1 MADYAPKRVRDTSTQ
16 IVQNY
21 LDMLLSDVPNFEPE
35 AAATTVATTAVPRAP
50 AAEDS
55 FAAVS
60 VQLEP
65 EPKRK
70 PQPQPKR
77 KPEPEQTPGPQ
88 PQISPA
94 AGTAPPA
101 PESSADWRK
110 QDFASLLFDVGGLQL
125 AAPLR
130 HLGGIS
136 QLSMPLQTVAGQADW
151 FLGLMRW
158 NGRNIRVIDTARLIM
173 PERVDAVGISEY
185 QSMVV
190 LGDSHWAL
198 AANEVIESLTL
209 TPADVKW
216 RKGSAQRPWLNGM
229 LAQRLCVL
237 MDVERLI
244 QMLELHDAS

>member
-1 MADYAPKRVRDTSTQ
+1 MRRKGRLMADYAPKRVRETSTQ

-21 LDMLLSDVPNFEPE
+21 LDMLLSDVSSFEPE
-35 AAATTVATTAVPRAP
+35 IAPVSPELLPEEQTQETATTTAVPQTTP
-50 AAEDS
+50 L
-55 FAAVS
+55 V
-60 VQLEP
+60 
-65 EPKRK
+65 EPKAETA
-70 PQPQPKR
+70 QPTSER
-77 KPEPEQTPGPQ
+77 
-88 PQISPA
+88 
-94 AGTAPPA
+94 
-101 PESSADWRK
+101 SSDWRK

-136 QLSMPLQTVAGQADW
+136 QLSTPLQTVAGQADW

-209 TPADVKW
+209 APGDVKW
-216 RKGSAQRPWLNGM
+216 RTGSAQRPWLSGM

-244 QMLELHDAS
+244 EMLELHDIP